1 MSIYSHNCGYKYS
14 YTPFYIYTH
23 RVIKMEGMDQFVS
36 APEEE
41 QRESIT
47 PGWLVVITIVAILV
61 VLMLLRWL

>member
-1 MSIYSHNCGYKYS
+1 
-14 YTPFYIYTH
+14 
-23 RVIKMEGMDQFVS
+23 MEGMDQFVS

-47 PGWLVVITIVAILV
+47 PGWQVVITIVAILV